1 MATGQLEVRGTVA
14 IAQFWPVGRADADTV
29 NVEIG
34 MAADTFRFRAS
45 PGAASKATRAF
56 DGARVRTQYGASEVA
71 RKTSATTRL
80 VDVRLE
86 GIDAPELHYRA
97 TAAKKL
103 TAEQRKAMPALGHEY
118 RQRGAESCALLMKEK
133 LAKLADGA
141 ASVPCRVVT
150 AVDRPGDVCD
160 MYGRMVGT
168 LLVGAGADEFDLNEW
183 LVRQG
188 LALPSFWNSMDEA
201 SIAALV
207 AAAGEARKKRR
218 GLFAAGRFTRDAV
231 RFRYTDTYRKGSA
244 AVTAWS
250 DDGECCLP
258 KLYRRKTSWAANK
271 KHGLAKVSFDRWLA
285 DHPDSVHLLADY
297 REQGSAA
304 APIHHLHDFVK
315 ASRFTRDPFELVYRE
330 DPSKLVDANGKT
342 VTKW

>member
-34 MAADTFRFRAS
+34 LAANTFRFRPS
-45 PGAASKATRAF
+45 PGAPFKATHAF
-56 DGARVRTQYGASEVA
+56 DGARVRTQYGATEVA

-97 TAAKKL
+97 TAARKL
-103 TAEQRKAMPALGHEY
+103 TTEQRKAMPAFGHEY

-133 LAKLADGA
+133 LAKGGA
-141 ASVPCRVVT
+141 TTLPCRVVT

-168 LLVGAGADEFDLNEW
+168 LFVGEGADEFDLNEW

-207 AAAGEARKKRR
+207 AAADEAKQKKR
-218 GLFAAGRFTRDAV
+218 GLFAKGRFTRDAV
-231 RFRYTDTYRKGSA
+231 AFRFGDTYRKGTA
-244 AVTAWS
+244 DATAWS
-250 DDGECCLP
+250 ADDGESCLP
-258 KLYRRKTSWAANK
+258 KLFRRKTSWAVNK
-271 KHGLAKVSFDRWLA
+271 KHGLTKERFDRWLA
-285 DHPDSVHLLADY
+285 SHPDTVHLLADY
-297 REQGSAA
+297 LEQGAAA

-315 ASRFTRDPFELVYRE
+315 ASRFTRDPFDLVYRE
-330 DPSKLVDANGKT
+330 DPSRLVDAKNKT
-342 VTKW
+342 ITKW